1 MVAPAGARAQTA
13 TAFTQK
19 ALCTADA
26 KLDVGKFLVVAIN
39 DASLD
44 LSKVMVDGSRIDND
58 KLHALVADA
67 PSVILF
73 EDQYLNAPN
82 PYFKVVTRP
91 DARGGGGDRCPATT
105 RGLRDQMPELS
116 ASRDG
121 RPAVRFGGVLTIRDL
136 SMRVLSF
143 AGQYPDQRAL
153 FKVAFG
159 SRTVRLGESI
169 LCPDRLRSLPKTRWV

>member
-1 MVAPAGARAQTA
+1 MRALVFWLAAGCMVAPAGARAQTA

-91 DARGGGGDRCPATT
+91 DARVEVEVIDV
-105 RGLRDQMPELS
+105 LQ
-116 ASRDG
+116 
-121 RPAVRFGGVLTIRDL
+121 RPAAYAIKCLNYPPPETAARQCDL
-136 SMRVLSF
+136 
-143 AGQYPDQRAL
+143 AGY
-153 FKVAFG
+153 
-159 SRTVRLGESI
+159 
-169 LCPDRLRSLPKTRWV
+169 